1 MIQDNNRSRVHLG
14 VPGTSIVSAGMYPAP
29 RLLTSFIRRRIGDF
43 GEGKPPFPNRN
54 GAMSVPGKAD
64 VDGDQGAPLFKVG
77 FHPYQSGL

>member
-1 MIQDNNRSRVHLG
+1 MIQATIEAACTSACT
-14 VPGTSIVSAGMYPAP
+14 GTSIVSAGMYPAP